1 MASYT
6 KAAELVQI
14 LPLRYTHRRKAVQ
27 ETKPTEQRRLRGFAA
42 MSPEKKREVA
52 GMGGR
57 AAHATGRAHQFSTEE
72 ARAAGK
78 KRHQRS
84 DSAGNPA

>member
-1 MASYT
+1 M
-6 KAAELVQI
+6 QD
-14 LPLRYTHRRKAVQ
+14 TH
-27 ETKPTEQRRLRGFAA
+27 PTEQRRLRGFAA

-57 AAHATGRAHQFSTEE
+57 AAHAAGRAHRFSTEE

-78 KRHQRS
+78 KRHQRADTPS
-84 DSAGNPA
+84 